1 LVPVGLPYT
10 ISKQSNQLL
19 ITFKNDPSQF
29 IVSMGSDRS
38 LSGPGAVDVKGEI
51 ITGTRKI
58 WMQHYQD
65 NIPVPAAIGLGSQ
78 FMQTRPSI
86 AQSATLTIG
95 RPLRRKR
102 ASSWL
107 G

>member
-1 LVPVGLPYT
+1 LREVGALGLPYT

-38 LSGPGAVDVKGEI
+38 LFWSRSGDVKGEI

-65 NIPVPAAIGLGSQ
+65 NIPVAGGYWTWEPI
-78 FMQTRPSI
+78 MQTRPSI
-86 AQSATLTIG
+86 AQSA
-95 RPLRRKR
+95 R
-102 ASSWL
+102 
-107 G
+107 